1 MDSVASEESPTVEF
15 AVQHQRPRGDRLLTV
30 GAVLGSI
37 CLAATALAL
46 ILGVRPVIFE
56 TGSMAPTIPTGSLG
70 LSRTVP
76 ATSVHPGDVVSVIR
90 DDGVRVTHRVTA
102 TGEPVGNSVSLTL
115 RGDANSAPDP
125 RTYVITEVQ
134 RIVGSTPIL
143 GYVAAWLK
151 NPYTL
156 TLQALAVV
164 FLLAV
169 AFAPRRGWR
178 NSPAGQRIVAGTAA
192 ATVVAL
198 SVSNV
203 HGTGEAHALT
213 GQATATGSVT
223 AGRPANP
230 SFTCTNT
237 VRPLISDTVT
247 VSWPNP
253 PANVTAGYTYKLSF
267 PDLLYDP
274 IPAMTASSLGNPAQ
288 YEFSSTIVGALLG
301 LITGDVSVVLTVFA
315 GNFPSAGLSHQIGAD
330 VGLPL
335 GIECKPPGTVTGPA
349 GAAALRAA
357 PESADAAP
365 SETAGA
371 EASERAGAEA
381 SESSEASEASES
393 TETSETSETSESTDA
408 AESTTTSDTTAPDPA
423 DADLPSGGTLSDS
436 GDYLYY
442 QDGTRVT
449 IRNAESGEA
458 EYTATVSSS
467 SDVRW
472 LPGTSTLEITDP
484 DGTVTLV
491 TQDGSRWTETVEEPE
506 APETPAATS
515 VPVAD
520 EPTEP

>member
-1 MDSVASEESPTVEF
+1 MDSTGSENFPTAEF
-15 AVQHQRPRGDRLLTV
+15 AAQQQRRRGDRLLTV
-30 GAVLGSI
+30 GAILGGI

-125 RTYVITEVQ
+125 QTYVITEVQ
-134 RIVGSTPIL
+134 RIVGTTPIL

-156 TLQALAVV
+156 TLQAVAVV

-203 HGTGEAHALT
+203 HGTGEASALT

-223 AGRPANP
+223 TGRPSNP

-247 VSWPNP
+247 LSWPNP
-253 PANVTAGYTYKLSF
+253 PANVTAGYIYELRF
-267 PDLLYDP
+267 PSLPTINPISVPATSGLGDP
-274 IPAMTASSLGNPAQ
+274 AH
-288 YEFSSTIVGALLG
+288 YEFSSTLIGALLA
-301 LITGDVSVVLTVFA
+301 LLAGDTTVTLTVKA
-315 GNFPSAGLSHQIGAD
+315 GNFPSAVSLSHQIGAD
-330 VGLPL
+330 LGLPV
-335 GIECKPPGTVTGPA
+335 GIECKPPGTVTAPA
-349 GAAALRAA
+349 GAVAFLAA
-357 PESADAAP
+357 PEASVAEETTSTTADESPVPSVTEDSADPTASSSTV
-365 SETAGA
+365 SEL
-371 EASERAGAEA
+371 
-381 SESSEASEASES
+381 
-393 TETSETSETSESTDA
+393 
-408 AESTTTSDTTAPDPA
+408 PA
-423 DADLPSGGTLSDS
+423 GGTLSGS
-436 GDYLYY
+436 GEFAFYY
-442 QDGTRVT
+442 DDTEVT
-449 IRNAESGEA
+449 IRDVETTDV
-458 EYTATVSSS
+458 EYRAQFS
-467 SDVRW
+467 SDSLVRW
-472 LPGTSTLEITDP
+472 LPDTSTLEISEP

-491 TQDGSRWTETVEEPE
+491 DRSGSRWTETVDEPDATE
-506 APETPAATS
+506 TTTPAGELGSAETTSATIAS
-515 VPVAD
+515 PVPAAV